1 MSEAEKLSALM
12 ARLEETLGDDFHK
25 LEKDEVN
32 GVREIL
38 KWKDT
43 LIRIAEYEQARGLV
57 WQKNK
62 SALLGAAAIV
72 GGLTFLGTN
81 AKAIVQWLAAP

>member
-12 ARLEETLGDDFHK
+12 VRLEDVLGEDFHH
-25 LEKDEVN
+25 LEKREIED
-32 GVREIL
+32 VREIL

-72 GGLTFLGTN
+72 GGLTVLGTN

>member
-1 MSEAEKLSALM
+1 MSEAEKLGVLM
-12 ARLEETLGDDFHK
+12 ARLEDALGDDFHK

-32 GVREIL
+32 GIREIL
-38 KWKDT
+38 KWKNT

-62 SALLGAAAIV
+62 SALLGAGGIV
-72 GGLTFLGTN
+72 GVLAVLGTN
-81 AKAIVQWLAAP
+81 AKTIVQWLAAP